1 MQKREAIKHCAAF
14 ALIVIILSAIT
25 LSLATFFSLN
35 NKVSTTAAQNIR
47 TVVIDAGHGGMDGG
61 AVAPDGTAEKDIN
74 LNIAHKLALLMRVSG
89 YNVVMTRNEDVMLDT
104 GVLVIILMFRAITAI
119 LSKVMM
125 EMSVF
130 ATFMLMICMVS

>member
-74 LNIAHKLALLMRVSG
+74 LNIG
-89 YNVVMTRNEDVMLDT
+89 VVIRN
-104 GVLVIILMFRAITAI
+104 
-119 LSKVMM
+119 
-125 EMSVF
+125 
-130 ATFMLMICMVS
+130 